1 MRYAAAMERMP
12 ETFVQLGRL
21 RVGRDGA
28 GEMDGPRPLVFIPR
42 AEIAGIESA
51 RMVGGER
58 PLLLLV
64 IGLVLLIVA
73 IVPVVALA
81 QVLRHGGTFHA
92 EWIAA
97 IACVIPAAW
106 LLELSL
112 RKRAVLL
119 VTMKRG
125 RRKLLFPRGTSDVEA
140 GMFVARARGEF
151 GYD

>member
-1 MRYAAAMERMP
+1 MASAGA
-12 ETFVQLGRL
+12 TLVQVGRL

-28 GEMDGPRPLVFIPR
+28 GEMDGERPLVFVAR
-42 AEIAGIESA
+42 DEIVHIESA

-64 IGLVLLIVA
+64 LGLALMVVA
-73 IVPVVALA
+73 ILPVVALA
-81 QVLRHGGTFHA
+81 QVLLRGGTFHA

-140 GMFVARARGEF
+140 AMFVARARSEF
-151 GYD
+151 GYG